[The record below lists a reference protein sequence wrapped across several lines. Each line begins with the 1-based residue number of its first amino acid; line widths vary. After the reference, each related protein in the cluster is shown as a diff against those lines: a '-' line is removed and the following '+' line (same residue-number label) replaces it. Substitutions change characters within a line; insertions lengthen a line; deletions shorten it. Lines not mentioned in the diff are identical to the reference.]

1 MELLISP
8 MAHSDPPRSIDR
20 FPHNVGCLA
29 NNNDEARQ
37 LTGPSRVSHEAPGQS
52 HGKPPE
58 LPTLFAEIVFVV
70 VCSVGQ
76 LLFAIVLANT
86 LVNQITLIDALGL
99 VESKSPWLIGSF
111 CLANGVSVVVSGS
124 LADLTNPKWLT
135 VGALVWLTV
144 WNLIG
149 IFSITPSRMVL
160 HFVVR
165 AMIGLAVGMI
175 QSTAVSMLGRIY
187 KPGQRKTTVFSSMA
201 AMIPLGFC
209 VGALQGGAF
218 SAHLH
223 WIFGSTAIVCALCA
237 VAAYWAVPTLPPSS
251 GLADEA
257 KLSIKD
263 FDYLGAAVSVGGCGL
278 LIFGLTQGAPTHW
291 TSYTYTLVIVGVLLL
306 VAFYFVE
313 HWVSR
318 PLIDNRLWKTP
329 GMIWL
334 LISYFLGY
342 GAFNGA
348 WMFYA
353 VRFFLTIQDK
363 PPIIAALYFIPLAI
377 SGTVATVVVAKTL
390 HVLPGHYILICSMI
404 AFALGPAFFL
414 PQTSNTMYWALS
426 FPGVILVAFG
436 PDMSFAAASIFVTS
450 NVPKSFQGSAG
461 SLLVTMQNLSSAI
474 FTAIGDTIGESVTK
488 GEGYNM
494 NLDALRA
501 IWWFSLATSLLSA
514 LICGAFV
521 RIPKAE
527 EKEHVQ

>member
-1 MELLISP
+1 MELPLPHQGHPDPWLLNHSP
-8 MAHSDPPRSIDR
+8 SNVSCLENESDVARE
-20 FPHNVGCLA
+20 LA
-29 NNNDEARQ
+29 RE
-37 LTGPSRVSHEAPGQS
+37 SRVSSQAPQH

-70 VCSVGQ
+70 LCSVGQ

-86 LVNQITLIDALGL
+86 LVNQVTLIDALGL
-99 VESKSPWLIGSF
+99 TGSKSPWLIGSF

-124 LADLTNPKWLT
+124 LADLTNPRWLT
-135 VGALVWLTV
+135 VGALVWLTI

-149 IFSITPSRMVL
+149 VFSITPSRMVL

-187 KPGQRKTTVFSSMA
+187 KPGQRKTMVFSSMA
-201 AMIPLGFC
+201 AMIPLGFG

-223 WIFGSTAIVCALCA
+223 WVFGSTAIMCALCA

-251 GLADEA
+251 GPAAEG

-291 TSYTYTLVIVGVLLL
+291 TSYTYALVILGVFLI

-313 HWVSR
+313 RWVSR

-353 VRFFLTIQDK
+353 VRFFLTIQEK
-363 PPIIAALYFIPLAI
+363 PPIIAALYFVPLAI
-377 SGTVATVVVAKTL
+377 SGTVATVYDCIRFRTSILPPADL
-390 HVLPGHYILICSMI
+390 QYYVLG
-404 AFALGPAFFL
+404 
-414 PQTSNTMYWALS
+414 T
-426 FPGVILVAFG
+426 VISWRYPRSFG

-474 FTAIGDTIGESVTK
+474 FTAIGDTIGESVAK
-488 GEGYNM
+488 GEGYN
-494 NLDALRA
+494 LDLEALRA

-514 LICGAFV
+514 LICGVFV

-527 EKEHVQ
+527 EKEHLQ

>member
-1 MELLISP
+1 MVDLVATVVGSTIKLFWAWHIGDEISC
-8 MAHSDPPRSIDR
+8 
-20 FPHNVGCLA
+20 V
-29 NNNDEARQ
+29 
-37 LTGPSRVSHEAPGQS
+37 

-58 LPTLFAEIVFVV
+58 LPTLFAEMVFVV

-76 LLFAIVLANT
+76 LFFAIVLANT
-86 LVNQITLIDALGL
+86 LVNQITLIGALGL
-99 VESKSPWLIGSF
+99 DGSKSPWLIGSF

-149 IFSITPSRMVL
+149 VFSITPSRMVL
-160 HFVVR
+160 HFV
-165 AMIGLAVGMI
+165 
-175 QSTAVSMLGRIY
+175 STAVSMLGRIY
-187 KPGQRKTTVFSSMA
+187 KPGKRKTTVFSSMA
-201 AMIPLGFC
+201 AMIPLGFG

-223 WIFGSTAIVCALCA
+223 WVFGSTAIMCAVCT
-237 VAAYWAVPTLPPSS
+237 VAAYWAVPNLPPSS
-251 GLADEA
+251 GAAGDG

-263 FDYLGAAVSVGGCGL
+263 FDYLGAAISVSGCGL

-291 TSYTYTLVIVGVLLL
+291 TPYTYILVIVGMFLL

-313 HWVSR
+313 RWVSR

-414 PQTSNTMYWALS
+414 PQTSNTIYWALS

-488 GEGYNM
+488 EEGYSL

-514 LICGAFV
+514 LICGVFV

-527 EKEHVQ
+527 EKEHLQ

>member
-1 MELLISP
+1 M
-8 MAHSDPPRSIDR
+8 MKQDR
-20 FPHNVGCLA
+20 
-29 NNNDEARQ
+29 
-37 LTGPSRVSHEAPGQS
+37 QS

-58 LPTLFAEIVFVV
+58 LPTLFTELMFVV

-76 LLFAIVLANT
+76 LLFTIVLANA
-86 LVNQITLIDALGL
+86 LVNQITMIDALGL
-99 VESKSPWLIGSF
+99 AESKSPWLIGSF

-165 AMIGLAVGMI
+165 AIIGLAVGMI

-201 AMIPLGFC
+201 AMIPLGFG

-223 WIFGSTAIVCALCA
+223 WVFGSTAIVCALCA

-291 TSYTYTLVIVGVLLL
+291 TLYIYTLVIVGVLLL

-313 HWVSR
+313 HWVSY
-318 PLIDNRLWKTP
+318 PLIDNRLWKIP
-329 GMIWL
+329 GIIWL
-334 LISYFLGY
+334 LILCFLGY
-342 GAFNGA
+342 KVFNSI
-348 WMFYA
+348 WMFY
-353 VRFFLTIQDK
+353 TISD
-363 PPIIAALYFIPLAI
+363 
-377 SGTVATVVVAKTL
+377 TT
-390 HVLPGHYILICSMI
+390 
-404 AFALGPAFFL
+404 
-414 PQTSNTMYWALS
+414 YWELS
-426 FPGVILVAFG
+426 LPGVILVAFG
-436 PDMSFAAASIFVTS
+436 LDMLFEAVSIFVTS
-450 NVPKSFQGSAG
+450 NVLKSSQGSAG
-461 SLLVTMQNLSSAI
+461 GLLVTMQNLSS
-474 FTAIGDTIGESVTK
+474 TIEIR
-488 GEGYNM
+488 
-494 NLDALRA
+494 AL
-501 IWWFSLATSLLSA
+501 LL
-514 LICGAFV
+514 LGA
-521 RIPKAE
+521 K
-527 EKEHVQ
+527 

>member
-1 MELLISP
+1 
-8 MAHSDPPRSIDR
+8 MAHSDPSRMIDR
-20 FPHNVGCLA
+20 FTHNVGCLE
-29 NNNDEARQ
+29 NKNDDARQ
-37 LTGPSRVSHEAPGQS
+37 LTGPSRVSHEAPRQS

-99 VESKSPWLIGSF
+99 AGSKSPWLIGSF

-149 IFSITPSRMVL
+149 IFSITPSRIVL

-187 KPGQRKTTVFSSMA
+187 KPGQRKTIVFSSMA
-201 AMIPLGFC
+201 AMIPLGFG

-223 WIFGSTAIVCALCA
+223 WVFGSTAIVCALCT

-251 GLADEA
+251 GLASEA
-257 KLSIKD
+257 TLSIKD

-291 TSYTYTLVIVGVLLL
+291 TPYTYTLVIVGVLLL

-313 HWVSR
+313 RWVSR
-318 PLIDNRLWKTP
+318 PLIDGRLWKTP
-329 GMIWL
+329 GMVWL

-342 GAFNGA
+342 GSFNGA

-414 PQTSNTMYWALS
+414 PQTSDTTYWELS
-426 FPGVILVAFG
+426 LPGVIPVAFG
-436 PDMSFAAASIFVTS
+436 PEMSFEAASIFVTS
-450 NVPKSFQGSAG
+450 NVLKSSQCSAG
-461 SLLVTMQNLSSAI
+461 GLLVTMQNLSS
-474 FTAIGDTIGESVTK
+474 TIK
-488 GEGYNM
+488 IR
-494 NLDALRA
+494 AL
-501 IWWFSLATSLLSA
+501 LL
-514 LICGAFV
+514 LGA
-521 RIPKAE
+521 K
-527 EKEHVQ
+527 